1 MMQKLYKI
9 LQNHRILKLTLLT
22 KQATINNVIK
32 NIKNAS
38 DKLKDGDIFMI
49 YYSAHGGQMLD
60 ANEEA

>member
-1 MMQKLYKI
+1 M
-9 LQNHRILKLTLLT
+9 QNHRILKLTLLT